1 MKGIKRICMAA
12 LVCICLLITVLP
24 VGVFAADTKDTAS
37 VKVKEVSLGT
47 YHSAAIKEDGSLWT
61 WGNNEWGQLGNGE
74 YMYADRVTPIKIM
87 EDVEKVSLGY
97 EHSAAI
103 KEDRSL
109 WM

>member
-47 YHSAAIKEDGSLWT
+47 YHSAAIKEDGSLWM
-61 WGNNEWGQLGNGE
+61 W
-74 YMYADRVTPIKIM
+74 
-87 EDVEKVSLGY
+87 DVMVVV
-97 EHSAAI
+97 
-103 KEDRSL
+103 D
-109 WM
+109 